1 MRYDD
6 ILVIK
11 NSKALKDLAS
21 KTAVTLSHTFADNIA
36 RDAYFV
42 ANPTELVE
50 NVFIKVG
57 AGYQQYVNSTWESST
72 AVVADLTG
80 IESELDTLTTDLT
93 QHKLNYT
100 EQVGL
105 INYSLG
111 LYKTINDIADEV
123 FANEYLS
130 SGNTRIIVEEITKPS
145 KLKSATIHVHSTGTV
160 KIKIF
165 NKKFRWYIQFC

>member
-80 IESELDTLTTDLT
+80 IESELDTLTTDLST
-93 QHKLNYT
+93 HKLDYEELVVEIDGKIDKVQEEWLNPTLLNGWTASYP
-100 EQVGL
+100 VS
-105 INYSLG
+105 YFKDSLG
-111 LYKTINDIADEV
+111 MVHFRGGINPASKVSNSFLILPAG
-123 FANEYLS
+123 Y
-130 SGNTRIIVEEITKPS
+130 RPS
-145 KLKSATIHVHSTGTV
+145 KK
-160 KIKIF
+160 
-165 NKKFRWYIQFC
+165 YIL